1 MRAITMIISF
11 GLRQVME
18 PDSAQTIENYF
29 SDASQL
35 LPNALNVANQR
46 SWQALEFAIIGPSL
60 QSKLKQWITSEQVK
74 AFSRQVEEVLT
85 QQGQKFRQ
93 ACLLDLRRLQS
104 QNDLQ
109 ASGTEIATLCNSF
122 HRFTDQQSLI
132 DNAWQVVKESGKQL
146 DKEGFLAL
154 SELLQYR
161 PPKGPPLLIAAF
173 AYFLR
178 YEIAN
183 DKQLS
188 QTLSFTLLERIS
200 QEQTQGFN
208 ALQNAIQT
216 LGSEFQRTMQEV
228 SCQLTQVEE
237 TVTETH
243 QSVIELE
250 QSVAKSHDEIRDML
264 AAVQAQLAL
273 LQADKQSADQQDLKK
288 QAIQE
293 TLQHFEPLPAKE
305 QAKLPD
311 FLLNELDKTPTVSPV
326 VPENQ
331 RAVEPPKLPDFWLA
345 DSPVSSHQE
354 PSKKP
359 AIQAPAFL
367 FNETRTFVVSVQIE
381 PANSGCQVSGSG
393 TYRLNQQATLISQP
407 QDGWQFSHWSGDIN
421 GSHPSVMVTMDRDK
435 TITAHFIKQ
444 QSVRLGKAFQETVV

>member
-18 PDSAQTIENYF
+18 PDSAQSIENYF

-35 LPNALNVANQR
+35 LPNALKVANQR
-46 SWQALEFAIIGPSL
+46 SWQALEIAIIGPSL

-74 AFSRQVEEVLT
+74 AFSRQIDEVLM
-85 QQGQKFRQ
+85 QQDQKFRQ

-104 QNDLQ
+104 QNDWQ
-109 ASGTEIATLCNSF
+109 ASEIATLCNSF

-132 DNAWQVVKESGKQL
+132 DNAWQVVNESAKQL

-161 PPKGPPLLIAAF
+161 PPNGPPLLIAAF

-178 YEIAN
+178 HEIAN

-216 LGSEFQRTMQEV
+216 LGNEFQRTMQEV

-237 TVTETH
+237 TVSETH
-243 QSVIELE
+243 QSVIE
-250 QSVAKSHDEIRDML
+250 IREML
-264 AAVQAQLAL
+264 AAVQTQLAK
-273 LQADKQSADQQDLKK
+273 LQAEKQSADQQKLKK

-293 TLQHFEPLPAKE
+293 TLQHFEPLPPKQ

-311 FLLNELDKTPTVSPV
+311 FLLNQLDKTPTV
-326 VPENQ
+326 
-331 RAVEPPKLPDFWLA
+331 VEPEVVKPLKLPDFWLE
-345 DSPVSSHQE
+345 DSPVSNAQE
-354 PSKKP
+354 PSEKP
-359 AIQAPAFL
+359 A
-367 FNETRTFVVSVQIE
+367 
-381 PANSGCQVSGSG
+381 
-393 TYRLNQQATLISQP
+393 NQQ
-407 QDGWQFSHWSGDIN
+407 HN
-421 GSHPSVMVTMDRDK
+421 VK
-435 TITAHFIKQ
+435 
-444 QSVRLGKAFQETVV
+444 LGKAFQD

>member
-18 PDSAQTIENYF
+18 PDSAQSIENYF

-35 LPNALNVANQR
+35 LPNALKVANQR

-60 QSKLKQWITSEQVK
+60 QSKLKQWISSEQVK
-74 AFSRQVEEVLT
+74 AFSRQVDEVLT

-104 QNDLQ
+104 QNDWQ

-122 HRFTDQQSLI
+122 HRFTDQESLI
-132 DNAWQVVKESGKQL
+132 DNAWQVVKKSAKQL

-161 PPKGPPLLIAAF
+161 PPNGPPLLIAAF

-178 YEIAN
+178 HEIAN

-208 ALQNAIQT
+208 ALQDAIQT
-216 LGSEFQRTMQEV
+216 LGSEFHRTMQEV
-228 SCQLTQVEE
+228 SCQLTQVAE

-243 QSVIELE
+243 ESVIE
-250 QSVAKSHDEIRDML
+250 IREML
-264 AAVQAQLAL
+264 AAVQAQLAH
-273 LQADKQSADQQDLKK
+273 LQAEKQSADQQDLKK

-293 TLQHFEPLPAKE
+293 TLQHFDPLPAKQ

-311 FLLNELDKTPTVSPV
+311 FLLNQLDKTPTVSPV
-326 VPENQ
+326 VAEENLKKQ
-331 RAVEPPKLPDFWLA
+331 AVERKKLPDFWLK
-345 DSPVSSHQE
+345 DSPVSSE
-354 PSKKP
+354 PSEKK

-367 FNETRTFVVSVQIE
+367 QTRTFVVSVQIE
-381 PANSGCQVSGSG
+381 PAESGCQVNGTG
-393 TYRLNQQATLISQP
+393 TYRLNQQATLISQA

-421 GSHPSVMVTMDRDK
+421 GSDPSVMVTMDGDK
-435 TITAHFIKQ
+435 SITAHFIKQ
-444 QSVRLGKAFQETVV
+444 QSVRLGKAFQQ

>member
-18 PDSAQTIENYF
+18 PDSAQSIENYF

-35 LPNALNVANQR
+35 LPNALKVANQR
-46 SWQALEFAIIGPSL
+46 SWQALEIAIMGPSL

-74 AFSRQVEEVLT
+74 AFSRQIDDVLT
-85 QQGQKFRQ
+85 DQKFRQ
-93 ACLLDLRRLQS
+93 TYLLDLRRLQS

-109 ASGTEIATLCNSF
+109 ASGSEIATLCNSF

-132 DNAWQVVKESGKQL
+132 DNAWQVVNESAKQL

-161 PPKGPPLLIAAF
+161 PPNGPPLLIAAF

-178 YEIAN
+178 HEIAN

-216 LGSEFQRTMQEV
+216 LGNEFQRTMQEV

-243 QSVIELE
+243 QSVIE
-250 QSVAKSHDEIRDML
+250 IREML
-264 AAVQAQLAL
+264 AAVQTQLAK
-273 LQADKQSADQQDLKK
+273 LQANKQSADQQDLKK

-293 TLQHFEPLPAKE
+293 TLQNFERLPPKQ

-311 FLLNELDKTPTVSPV
+311 FLLNELDKMPTV
-326 VPENQ
+326 
-331 RAVEPPKLPDFWLA
+331 VEPGVVKLPKLADFWLT
-345 DSPVSSHQE
+345 DYPVSNAQE
-354 PSKKP
+354 PSEKKKK
-359 AIQAPAFL
+359 L
-367 FNETRTFVVSVQIE
+367 SSSRTS
-381 PANSGCQVSGSG
+381 N
-393 TYRLNQQATLISQP
+393 
-407 QDGWQFSHWSGDIN
+407 
-421 GSHPSVMVTMDRDK
+421 
-435 TITAHFIKQ
+435 
-444 QSVRLGKAFQETVV
+444 

>member
-1 MRAITMIISF
+1 MIISF

-35 LPNALNVANQR
+35 LPNALKMANQR

-74 AFSRQVEEVLT
+74 AFSRQIDEVLM
-85 QQGQKFRQ
+85 QQSQKFRQ
-93 ACLLDLRRLQS
+93 TCLLDLRRLQS
-104 QNDLQ
+104 QNDWQ
-109 ASGTEIATLCNSF
+109 ASGTEIATHCNSF

-132 DNAWQVVKESGKQL
+132 DNAWQVVKESAKQL

-161 PPKGPPLLIAAF
+161 PPNGPPLLIAAF

-178 YEIAN
+178 HEIAN

-216 LGSEFQRTMQEV
+216 LGNEFQRTMQEI

-237 TVTETH
+237 TVSDTH
-243 QSVIELE
+243 KSVIEMH
-250 QSVAKSHDEIRDML
+250 KML
-264 AAVQAQLAL
+264 AAMQTQLAH
-273 LQADKQSADQQDLKK
+273 LQAEKQSANQQDLKK

-293 TLQHFEPLPAKE
+293 TLPHFERLPPKQ
-305 QAKLPD
+305 QAKLAD
-311 FLLNELDKTPTVSPV
+311 FWLNELDKTPTVV
-326 VPENQ
+326 K
-331 RAVEPPKLPDFWLA
+331 PPKLADFWLA
-345 DSPVSSHQE
+345 DYPVSNAQE
-354 PSKKP
+354 PSEKK
-359 AIQAPAFL
+359 AIQ
-367 FNETRTFVVSVQIE
+367 
-381 PANSGCQVSGSG
+381 
-393 TYRLNQQATLISQP
+393 QQ
-407 QDGWQFSHWSGDIN
+407 N
-421 GSHPSVMVTMDRDK
+421 VK
-435 TITAHFIKQ
+435 
-444 QSVRLGKAFQETVV
+444 LGKAFQD